1 MSTVNKNRKI
11 VLENYESYIG
21 LLGLLHGYDTDS
33 ANLKYYKKYDDEKE
47 KIEGGK

>member
-21 LLGLLHGYDTDS
+21 LLGILHGHDIDS
-33 ANLKYYKKYDDEKE
+33 AHLKYYKKYDDEK
-47 KIEGGK
+47 KR